1 MPKIHMDSC
10 LRFATI
16 GRVNIATQ
24 LDEGYRLAVRRHN
37 DEVSKNRHILNRLIQ
52 CMKFCGVFELA
63 LWGEDETEGSTN
75 PGIFVGSVILVAQLD
90 EVFGDNLKN
99 ATVFKGTSK
108 TVQNELLECMLA
120 VARERIVEEVKSAL
134 YLGIQADETT
144 DVSMETQLLLVL
156 RYIYDN
162 HAVQESFFEFIS
174 ISDSTSVSIARM
186 HWPCSPW
193 RGN

>member
-1 MPKIHMDSC
+1 M
-10 LRFATI
+10 
-16 GRVNIATQ
+16 
-24 LDEGYRLAVRRHN
+24 
-37 DEVSKNRHILNRLIQ
+37 
-52 CMKFCGVFELA
+52 
-63 LWGEDETEGSTN
+63 
-75 PGIFVGSVILVAQLD
+75 AQLD

-144 DVSMETQLLLVL
+144 DVSMETQLVLVL
-156 RYIYDN
+156 RYIDDN